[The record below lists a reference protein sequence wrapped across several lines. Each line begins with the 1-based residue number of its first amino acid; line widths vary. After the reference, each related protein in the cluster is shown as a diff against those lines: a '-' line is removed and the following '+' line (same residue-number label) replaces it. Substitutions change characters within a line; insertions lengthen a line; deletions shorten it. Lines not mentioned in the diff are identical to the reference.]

1 MKKAMLGRVAAV
13 VIGVGALGAAG
24 AVATQAYPA
33 TCTTNQVCVYD
44 NTNYG
49 TELGWRTG
57 GFTLQDVSSGNND
70 KMSSWSNHSVY
81 NACWYT
87 GSNGSGTGLR
97 MNQYT
102 SNPDVGFPWNDSMS
116 SWKGSSC

>member
-1 MKKAMLGRVAAV
+1 VSTRLMARIGAVTVA
-13 VIGVGALGAAG
+13 VGSIGAAG
-24 AVATQAYPA
+24 AAAAAAYPA
-33 TCTTNQVCVYD
+33 SCTSNQVCVYD

-49 TELGWRTG
+49 TELGWRSG
-57 GFTLQDVSSGNND
+57 GFPLQDVSSGNND
-70 KMSSWSNHSVY
+70 KMSSWSNHSVL

-87 GSNGSGTGLR
+87 NSDGGGVGHQ

-102 SNPDVGFPWNDSMS
+102 SDPDVGLVWNDQMS